1 VGCAA
6 ESTGGADAPEL
17 VEDESAGCDGAWA
30 WIGNVALLS
39 TTVVPNGF
47 ALISAMASRALATGN
62 QWFTD
67 LTDEGLFY
75 LQL

>member
-1 VGCAA
+1 LFIRPGFVLH
-6 ESTGGADAPEL
+6 P
-17 VEDESAGCDGAWA
+17 
-30 WIGNVALLS
+30 N